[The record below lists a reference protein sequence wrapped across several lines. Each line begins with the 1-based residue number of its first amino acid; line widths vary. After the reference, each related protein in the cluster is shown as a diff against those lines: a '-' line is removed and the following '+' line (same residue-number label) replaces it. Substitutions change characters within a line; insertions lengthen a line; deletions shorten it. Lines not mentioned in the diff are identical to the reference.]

1 MDNEK
6 EYVLFRVFRDEEDL
20 KFFTDV
26 LDDREIDYRVEHPQ
40 LANDNII
47 TNTQGAQF
55 SENAMQYDYMLMI
68 AADDMERAQLELRS
82 HIVEY
87 FKNAG
92 SEENNLLNDFSD
104 EELLDVVKKPDE
116 WSEEDIA
123 MAQALLEKRGKH
135 LSDEV
140 IEAYRQKRLEEVR
153 KPKFGGYVTIIIG
166 YIFAFLGGIIGIF
179 LAASLLGKK
188 RIFNGEKVNAY
199 DKATRI
205 NAFIYLTISI
215 AVVIAIVIYFLR

>member
-1 MDNEK
+1 MENEK

-26 LDDREIDYRVEHPQ
+26 LDDREIDYRVENPQ

-47 TNTQGAQF
+47 TNTQGAQLA
-55 SENAMQYDYMLMI
+55 ENAMQYNYMLMI

-153 KPKFGGYVTIIIG
+153 KPQFGGYVTIIIG
-166 YIFAFLGGIIGIF
+166 YIFAFLGGLIGIF

-199 DKATRI
+199 DKTTRI
-205 NAFIYLTISI
+205 NAFIYLIISI
-215 AVVIAIVIYFLR
+215 LVLIAIAIYFLR